1 MKAYSIIASFFLLM
15 LWGCEET
22 LDFEVKDKLTL
33 GNSFQTESDAIASVN
48 GVYDALGD
56 VDLYKSSFWLIQD
69 IASDDCDALSTW
81 NNPNAHQ
88 FDQYTLATN
97 NNYLAGIWR
106 ASYQLIARA
115 NLSVTYIPGINMD
128 EKLKARLLGE
138 ARFLRAL
145 SYFNLV
151 RMFGDVP
158 LVLAPETD
166 IDKYLVPRTGMD
178 VVYDTIISDLE
189 KAISSL
195 PKSYAGAS
203 LGRATRGAAMGQ
215 LAKVYL
221 TRGEWDLAAS
231 TASDIMGLG
240 VYGLWDDYKD
250 NFREAN
256 KNGKESLFEVQFYSG
271 DQPENAQ
278 IVISGLPQIYAFPAG
293 VGIIL
298 PTGDLLQT
306 FEPGD
311 HRYEVT
317 FFDEFDYFG
326 HNTFD
331 PHIHKYWDRDAY
343 APSETG
349 QSGANFPVMR
359 YAEVL
364 LMYAEAL
371 NEVNQGPTPE
381 AYTAVNAVRI
391 RARNGNDTILPELS
405 GLSYEDFRTAVWK
418 EKRCETV
425 NEGQRWFDLVRTGRL
440 VESVNRAKGDK
451 ANPQPF
457 NNVFPIPQRE
467 RDLNE
472 NLTQNDQY

>member
-1 MKAYSIIASFFLLM
+1 MKKAIFFASVMLLG
-15 LWGCEET
+15 LSGCEES

-33 GNSFQTESDAIASVN
+33 QKSFETESDARASVN
-48 GVYDALGD
+48 AVYDALGD
-56 VDLYKSSFWLIQD
+56 LDLYKSSFWLIQD

-88 FDQYTLATN
+88 FDRYTLETN

-106 ASYQLIARA
+106 ASYQVITRA
-115 NLSVTYIPGINMD
+115 NLSIAYIPGINMD
-128 EKLKARLLGE
+128 ANLKARVLGE

-151 RMFGDVP
+151 RLFGDVP
-158 LVLAPETD
+158 LVLEPETD
-166 IDKYLVPRTGMD
+166 IDNYRVPRMESTI
-178 VVYDTIISDLE
+178 VYDTIISDLE
-189 KAISSL
+189 AAIGSL
-195 PKSYAGAS
+195 PKSYAGAN
-203 LGRATRGAAMGQ
+203 LGRATKGAALGQ

-221 TRGEWDLAAS
+221 TLEEWDLAAS
-231 TASDIMGLG
+231 ATKEIMELG

-256 KNGKESLFEVQFYSG
+256 KNGKESLFEVQFYSD
-271 DQPENAQ
+271 DQPENSQ
-278 IVISGLPQIYAFPAG
+278 IVISGLPNIYAFPAG

-298 PTGDLLQT
+298 PTEDLLQT
-306 FEPGD
+306 FEEGD

-317 FFDEFDYFG
+317 FFNEFNYFG
-326 HNTFD
+326 NNTFD
-331 PHIHKYWDRDAY
+331 PHIHKYWDRDVYEA
-343 APSETG
+343 SETG

-364 LMYAEAL
+364 LIRAEAL
-371 NEVNQGPTPE
+371 NEANQGPTTE
-381 AYTAVNAVRI
+381 AYTAVNDVRN
-391 RARNGNDTILPELS
+391 RARNGNDTILPLLS
-405 GLSYEDFRTAVWK
+405 GLSYEEFREAVWK

-440 VESVNRAKGDK
+440 IENVNRAKGDK
-451 ANPQPF
+451 ANPQQF
-457 NNVFPIPQRE
+457 NFLFPIPQRE

-472 NLTQNDQY
+472 NLTQNEQY